1 MKPPAVSLGELREGG
16 LAPALLAIVER
27 GVHHRPAVAHGFRAE
42 IVLCFED
49 RYPPVRITFGE
60 RGVVVQDGPA
70 PAPDL
75 TITGSLSD
83 QVSLMVAPLM
93 KGVPS
98 PIRGRGRAALGL
110 VAQGRIKVEGKLAL
124 MRKFLTII
132 RV

>member
-1 MKPPAVSLGELREGG
+1 M
-16 LAPALLAIVER
+16 
-27 GVHHRPAVAHGFRAE
+27 
-42 IVLCFED
+42 
-49 RYPPVRITFGE
+49 
-60 RGVVVQDGPA
+60 VVQDGPA
-70 PAPDL
+70 PTPDL

-83 QVSLMVAPLM
+83 QISLMVAPLV